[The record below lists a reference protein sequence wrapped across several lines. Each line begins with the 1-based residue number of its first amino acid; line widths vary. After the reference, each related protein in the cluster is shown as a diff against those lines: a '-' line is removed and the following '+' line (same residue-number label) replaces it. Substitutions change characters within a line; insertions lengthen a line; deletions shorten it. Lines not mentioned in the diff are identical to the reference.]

1 MSGDFLY
8 TFSYFSIY
16 QIINLIVIQQKQTVQ
31 INPTK
36 KDGGVIWDSLYS

>member
-1 MSGDFLY
+1 MGIFFIH
-8 TFSYFSIY
+8 FSYFSIF

-36 KDGGVIWDSLYS
+36 KDGGAI